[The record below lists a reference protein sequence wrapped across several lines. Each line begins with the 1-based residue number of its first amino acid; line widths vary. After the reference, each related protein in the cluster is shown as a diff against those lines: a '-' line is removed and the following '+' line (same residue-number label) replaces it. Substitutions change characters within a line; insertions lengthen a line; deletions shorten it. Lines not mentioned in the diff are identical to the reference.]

1 MPLAWIG
8 PGLSELSTTKQH
20 PRIPRDPG
28 EIVEHRFWRL
38 CGRYDGARE
47 RLSQHR
53 SHGHDTKAARLF
65 DYPRHLLAC
74 ILAVAAADQI
84 EGAVDGERET
94 SAGDDTRIDDER
106 RTRGTCGG
114 ERF

>member
-1 MPLAWIG
+1 MQRVSAYR
-8 PGLSELSTTKQH
+8 STDHTDT
-20 PRIPRDPG
+20 IPR
-28 EIVEHRFWRL
+28 
-38 CGRYDGARE
+38 
-47 RLSQHR
+47 
-53 SHGHDTKAARLF
+53 AARLV

-74 ILAVAAADQI
+74 ILAEDAADQI

-94 SAGDDTRIDDER
+94 SAGDDTRIDDEG